1 MANENIFQAVQEK
14 YTVKEIAE
22 SLGIRL
28 HRVGGSLR
36 ANSIFGDG
44 SEGKDAFAVY
54 EKSNS
59 WHDFMEHKGGDVTDL
74 VAIVKFNGDKAE
86 AIHYLMPEATPEKI
100 RVQKSQI
107 SEFMKDIERW
117 HNDLMN
123 PNKPMSV
130 RALQYLHSR
139 RITDE
144 TIRRNKIGIMT
155 SGPKCRII
163 VPYQDESGKRVLYF
177 NSRRYDWSG
186 HGEDENEPK

>member
-100 RVQKSQI
+100 R
-107 SEFMKDIERW
+107 
-117 HNDLMN
+117 
-123 PNKPMSV
+123 
-130 RALQYLHSR
+130 
-139 RITDE
+139 
-144 TIRRNKIGIMT
+144 
-155 SGPKCRII
+155 
-163 VPYQDESGKRVLYF
+163 
-177 NSRRYDWSG
+177 
-186 HGEDENEPK
+186 